1 MTVDEVKGVCKNLSN
16 WHRPMTSPALSEA
29 KGSVRFLLTKNHP
42 VPTPAFRAGAP
53 SVSTSAKLC
62 VPMNMIGESQTC
74 SQQRSIVHHWWK
86 SSLKIYYYLDLFTRF
101 LIAIQDPRTQLVSSH
116 TRFYSAA
123 VAARQSPRR
132 VSRNAAREYEPLA
145 WLETSRVPRQTVT
158 TCAYQLLTT
167 DCLVGRVVASATAE
181 QGVSGSIPGSGKVLL
196 GFFRIF
202 ENFSVVARSLELG
215 ENHPMTSP
223 ALGKAR
229 GSVRLLLTK
238 NHPVPSPAFRP
249 GAPVNPL
256 GSPQLRIRSW
266 PYLKQSEINI
276 VSLSSS
282 TAYRWPLLTKGL
294 FSHG

>member
-1 MTVDEVKGVCKNLSN
+1 MLRCCGCVWLPLIVFIGSHCLALVETDSVKLCILYGKM
-16 WHRPMTSPALSEA
+16 RAMD
-29 KGSVRFLLTKNHP
+29 GF
-42 VPTPAFRAGAP
+42 PT

-202 ENFSVVARSLELG
+202 ENFSVVARSLELCPG
-215 ENHPMTSP
+215 YGNRLTPPM
-223 ALGKAR
+223 
-229 GSVRLLLTK
+229 
-238 NHPVPSPAFRP
+238 
-249 GAPVNPL
+249 
-256 GSPQLRIRSW
+256 
-266 PYLKQSEINI
+266 
-276 VSLSSS
+276 
-282 TAYRWPLLTKGL
+282 
-294 FSHG
+294 